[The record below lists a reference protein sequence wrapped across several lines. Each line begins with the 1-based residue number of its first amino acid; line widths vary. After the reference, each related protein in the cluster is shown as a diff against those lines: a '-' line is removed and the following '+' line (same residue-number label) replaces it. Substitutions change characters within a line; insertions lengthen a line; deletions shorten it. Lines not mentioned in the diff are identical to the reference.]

1 MIKSLSIVIPY
12 FNENKRISK
21 SLKKI
26 KKFITDNKK
35 IKTEVIL
42 VDDGSFD
49 NSLNQISN
57 FKKNKSINLKFKTFK
72 LPKNKG
78 KGSALNLGYQ
88 KQNMIGF

>member
-57 FKKNKSINLKFKTFK
+57 FKKIRV
-72 LPKNKG
+72 
-78 KGSALNLGYQ
+78 
-88 KQNMIGF
+88 